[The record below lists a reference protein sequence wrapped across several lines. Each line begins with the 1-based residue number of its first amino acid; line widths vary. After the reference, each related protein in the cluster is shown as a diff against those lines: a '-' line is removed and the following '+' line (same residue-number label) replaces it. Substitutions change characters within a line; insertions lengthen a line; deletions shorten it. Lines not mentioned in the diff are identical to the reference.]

1 MPEIW
6 LNYGATD
13 VVLDIKAENLE
24 EKIDTD
30 GKALTDSEIKSK
42 LEVLYI
48 SKPTEF
54 VVLNT
59 SESVRK
65 TLSIILE
72 RYDEKSI
79 PKPSILADKEIINSI
94 KNYAPE
100 YDSISE
106 FSNIEDSNSK
116 LVFIGEMEFD
126 GLFGYETIATR
137 LLKKFGDEL
146 MLSAYE
152 KRKSDLPS
160 SGQDTE
166 SFQIAN
172 NFTDKFDILGIEIT
186 ANSKGMNDLS
196 VGHPSS
202 TSSISKSFGT
212 NATKD
217 VGKHK
222 SMIISTGKESS
233 NNTLSKSLTSLWNCS
248 DAIKNDGLGIL
259 VEECKLGVGTDGI
272 QSVIDGRID
281 LDHLKKPSQ
290 YINGM
295 ENLLY
300 INEMKK
306 KFQVGL
312 LSILPTHYSKKLNM
326 ISFNGIKQVMD
337 YVLKNQGQKQKVEV
351 ISDGA
356 RTLLRQNT

>member
-6 LNYGATD
+6 LNYGSTD

-30 GKALTDSEIKSK
+30 GKTLSDSEIRSK
-42 LEVLYI
+42 LESLDI

-54 VVLNT
+54 VILNA

-72 RYDEKSI
+72 RYEEKSI
-79 PKPSILADKEIINSI
+79 PKPSILADKETIDAI
-94 KNYAPE
+94 KNYIPE
-100 YDSISE
+100 YNSISE
-106 FSNIEDSNSK
+106 FSKMEDSNSK
-116 LVFIGEMEFD
+116 LVFISEMEFD
-126 GLFGYETIATR
+126 GLFGYETIGTR

-160 SGQDTE
+160 PGQNTE

-172 NFTDKFDILGIEIT
+172 KFSEKFDILGIEII
-186 ANSKGMNDLS
+186 ANSKGMYDLS

-202 TSSISKSFGT
+202 TSSISKSFGAS
-212 NATKD
+212 ATKD
-217 VGKHK
+217 IGKHK
-222 SMIISTGKESS
+222 TMIISTGKESS
-233 NNTLSKSLTSLWNCS
+233 NNTLGKSLSSLWNCS
-248 DAIKNDGLGIL
+248 DAIKNDGLAILIAECRFGI
-259 VEECKLGVGTDGI
+259 GSDGI
-272 QSVIDGRID
+272 RSVIDGRDDIE
-281 LDHLKKPSQ
+281 HLKKPSQ
-290 YINGM
+290 YIDGM

-300 INEMKK
+300 INEMQER
-306 KFQVGL
+306 FQFGL

-337 YVLKNQGQKQKVEV
+337 YVLKNQGQNQKVEV
-351 ISDGA
+351 IYDGA

>member
-6 LNYGATD
+6 LNYGSTD

-30 GKALTDSEIKSK
+30 GKTITDSEIKSK
-42 LEVLYI
+42 LESLDI

-54 VVLNT
+54 VVLNA

-72 RYDEKSI
+72 RYKEKSI
-79 PKPSILADKEIINSI
+79 PKPPILVDKQIMNAI
-94 KNYAPE
+94 KNYIPE
-100 YDSISE
+100 HISICE
-106 FSNIEDSNSK
+106 FSSVEDSDSL

-152 KRKSDLPS
+152 KRKGDLPS
-160 SGQDTE
+160 PGQYIE
-166 SFQIAN
+166 NFQIAN
-172 NFTDKFDILGIEIT
+172 KFSEKFDIFAIEII
-186 ANSKGMNDLS
+186 ANSKGMCDLS

-212 NATKD
+212 SVTKD
-217 VGKHK
+217 IGKHK
-222 SMIISTGKESS
+222 TMIISTGKESS
-233 NNTLSKSLTSLWNCS
+233 NSTLGKSLSSLWNCS
-248 DAIKNDGLGIL
+248 DAIKNDGLAIL
-259 VEECKLGVGTDGI
+259 VAECKFGIGSDGI
-272 QSVIDGRID
+272 QSVIDGRTD
-281 LDHLKKPSQ
+281 VERLKKPSQ
-290 YINGM
+290 YIDGM

-300 INEMKK
+300 MSETQK
-306 KFQVGL
+306 KFQLGL
-312 LSILPTHYSKKLNM
+312 LSILPTHYSKKLN
-326 ISFNGIKQVMD
+326 IIPFNGIKQVMD
-337 YVLKNQGQKQKVEV
+337 YILKNQGQRQKVEV

-356 RTLLRQNT
+356 RILLRQNS